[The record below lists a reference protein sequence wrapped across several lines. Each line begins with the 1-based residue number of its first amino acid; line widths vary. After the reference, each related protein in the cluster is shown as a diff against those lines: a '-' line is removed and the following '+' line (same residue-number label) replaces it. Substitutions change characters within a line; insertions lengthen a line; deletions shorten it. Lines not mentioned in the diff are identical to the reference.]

1 MTSTPVLPDPAATHI
16 DPAAPHIAPAARA
29 HDPQRF
35 RRILGHY
42 PTGVTVVTAIGED
55 GQPEGMVVGSF
66 TSVSL
71 DPPLVAFLPASNS
84 GSWARLR
91 RAGRFC
97 VNILGADH
105 EQLCRQF
112 AARRSDQDRGDK
124 YAGVGWTPAPTG
136 SPIIDGAV
144 AWIDCETETIHTAG
158 DHDIVIGRVL
168 DLDSADEGL
177 PLLFFQGGYGSFTP
191 RTMVASDE
199 RFADQLS
206 LIDRSRHLLEG
217 AARSV
222 RGQIAVAHCDG
233 QTFTVLAAAGQA
245 RIHGVDR
252 AMIGDRTSL
261 VAPTGIWWITQQGP
275 EIIDEWLNSTPDA
288 QRNQVRQVL
297 SQVREDGGLTVGL
310 ASVHDQRV
318 RLNAER
324 SNGTRLSQ
332 AEEAKLLCA
341 AVSDPTEFVASRFD
355 QTETSAE
362 HPEVRSIWSPVL
374 DQQGGVVLGVMAT
387 GFPVDQPLVEVVDAV
402 RHLATS
408 IGALAR

>member
-1 MTSTPVLPDPAATHI
+1 MTSTPVRSDNAAM
-16 DPAAPHIAPAARA
+16 ARA

-42 PTGVTVVTAIGED
+42 PTGVTVVTAIGDD
-55 GQPEGMVVGSF
+55 GTPEGMVVGSF

-112 AARRSDQDRGDK
+112 AARGGDK
-124 YAGVGWTPAPTG
+124 YAGVSWSAAPSG

-144 AWIDCETETIHTAG
+144 AWIDCSTETIHTAG
-158 DHDIVIGRVL
+158 DHDIVIGRVI
-168 DLDSADEGL
+168 DLESADDGL

-199 RFADQLS
+199 QFADQLT
-206 LIDRSRHLLEG
+206 LIDQARHLLEG
-217 AARSV
+217 AARTV

-233 QTFTVLAAAGQA
+233 HTFTVLAAAGQA

-252 AMIGDRTSL
+252 ATIGERTTL
-261 VAPTGIWWITQQGP
+261 IAPTGIWWISQAAP
-275 EIIDEWLNSTPDA
+275 EVVEQWLRPVSAAHREQLRD
-288 QRNQVRQVL
+288 VLRQVH
-297 SQVREDGGLTVGL
+297 RDGGVTVGL
-310 ASVHDQRV
+310 SPIHDRV
-318 RLNAER
+318 RELRADRTAGAER
-324 SNGTRLSQ
+324 TTD
-332 AEEAKLLCA
+332 EEAQELCT
-341 AVSDPTEFVASRFD
+341 VVDDPADFLASRFR
-355 QTETSAE
+355 ETDTGAQ
-362 HPEVRSIWSPVL
+362 HPEVRSIWSPVI
-374 DQQGGVVLGVMAT
+374 DHRRRVVLGVMAT
-387 GFPVDQPLVEVVDAV
+387 GFPTDQPLTEVVDAV
-402 RHLATS
+402 RHLAAG
-408 IGALAR
+408 IGALTR

>member
-1 MTSTPVLPDPAATHI
+1 M
-16 DPAAPHIAPAARA
+16 
-29 HDPQRF
+29 
-35 RRILGHY
+35 
-42 PTGVTVVTAIGED
+42 VTAIGAD
-55 GQPEGMVVGSF
+55 GTPEGMVVGSF

-91 RAGRFC
+91 TAGRFC

-112 AARRSDQDRGDK
+112 AARGGDK
-124 YAGVGWTPAPTG
+124 YAGVTWAAAPSG

-199 RFADQLS
+199 RYTDQLG

-222 RGQIAVAHCDG
+222 RGQVAVAHCDG
-233 QTFTVLAAAGQA
+233 QNFTVLAAAGQA

-252 AMIGDRTSL
+252 ATIGERTSL
-261 VAPTGIWWITQQGP
+261 IAPTGIWWISQAAP
-275 EIIDEWLNSTPDA
+275 EVVDEWLRPISA
-288 QRNQVRQVL
+288 SQREQISRAL
-297 SQVREDGGLTVGL
+297 RQVREDGGVTVGL
-310 ASVHDQRV
+310 ASVHDRRRQ
-318 RLNAER
+318 LNLER
-324 SNGTRLSQ
+324 TNGTR
-332 AEEAKLLCA
+332 A
-341 AVSDPTEFVASRFD
+341 ARRRRHRN
-355 QTETSAE
+355 SA
-362 HPEVRSIWSPVL
+362 RWSPIRWTSSPRASARRKPARITPRCGASGHPL
-374 DQQGGVVLGVMAT
+374 WTTRAASYSGSWPPD
-387 GFPVDQPLVEVVDAV
+387 FPS
-402 RHLATS
+402 TS
-408 IGALAR
+408 HWPRWSTPSGTSQRASAH

>member
-1 MTSTPVLPDPAATHI
+1 MTRTPVRPDSAA
-16 DPAAPHIAPAARA
+16 AARA

-42 PTGVTVVTAIGED
+42 PTGVTVVTAIGDD
-55 GQPEGMVVGSF
+55 GTPEGMVVGSF

-91 RAGRFC
+91 TAGRFC

-112 AARRSDQDRGDK
+112 AARGGDK
-124 YAGVGWTPAPTG
+124 YSGVAWAPAPSG

-144 AWIDCETETIHTAG
+144 AWIDCETETVHTAG

-199 RFADQLS
+199 RYTDQLT

-217 AARSV
+217 AARGV
-222 RGQIAVAHCDG
+222 RGQVAVAHCDG
-233 QTFTVLAAAGQA
+233 QNFTVLAAAGQA

-252 AMIGDRTSL
+252 ATIGERTSL
-261 VAPTGIWWITQQGP
+261 IAPTGIWWISQTAP
-275 EIIDEWLNSTPDA
+275 DIVDEWLSPMA
-288 QRNQVRQVL
+288 EPQRKQVRQAL
-297 SQVREDGGLTVGL
+297 GRVRQDGGLTVGL
-310 ASVHDQRV
+310 AAVHDQRKL
-318 RLNAER
+318 LNIER
-324 SNGTRLSQ
+324 TNGNLRSPT
-332 AEEAKLLCA
+332 EEAQALCA
-341 AVSDPTEFVASRFD
+341 VVTDPTDFVASRFGPTD
-355 QTETSAE
+355 TSAD

-374 DQQGGVVLGVMAT
+374 DQDGHVVLGVMAT
-387 GFPVDQPLVEVVDAV
+387 GFPDDQPLAEVVDAV
-402 RHLATS
+402 RHLASS
-408 IGALAR
+408 IGALTRSTDHPDLSAR

>member
-1 MTSTPVLPDPAATHI
+1 MTSTPVLPDPAA
-16 DPAAPHIAPAARA
+16 R
-29 HDPQRF
+29 HDLRPRTSPQR
-35 RRILGHY
+35 RERTTRNDSAGYLGHY

-112 AARRSDQDRGDK
+112 AARRSDKDRGDK

-261 VAPTGIWWITQQGP
+261 VAPTGIWWISQARSRDHRRMAELDAGSTARPGPAGP
-275 EIIDEWLNSTPDA
+275 EPSAGRRRANRRLGIGARSARQIECRAQQWNSA
-288 QRNQVRQVL
+288 QSGRRGQ
-297 SQVREDGGLTVGL
+297 
-310 ASVHDQRV
+310 
-318 RLNAER
+318 
-324 SNGTRLSQ
+324 
-332 AEEAKLLCA
+332 A
-341 AVSDPTEFVASRFD
+341 AV
-355 QTETSAE
+355 
-362 HPEVRSIWSPVL
+362 RSG
-374 DQQGGVVLGVMAT
+374 Q
-387 GFPVDQPLVEVVDAV
+387 
-402 RHLATS
+402 
-408 IGALAR
+408 

>member
-1 MTSTPVLPDPAATHI
+1 MTSTPVLPDTRP
-16 DPAAPHIAPAARA
+16 DELLAPHIAPAARA

-112 AARRSDQDRGDK
+112 AARRSDKDSGDK
-124 YAGVGWTPAPTG
+124 YAGVRWTPAPTG

-199 RFADQLS
+199 RYADQLS

-233 QTFTVLAAAGQA
+233 HIFTVLAAAGQA

-252 AMIGDRTSL
+252 ATIGDRTSL
-261 VAPTGIWWITQQGP
+261 IAPTGIWWISQQGP
-275 EIIDEWLNSTPDA
+275 ETIDEWLSSTPEA
-288 QRNQVRQVL
+288 QREPGPAGPAPGARRRRADRRLGIGARSARQTECRAQQWN
-297 SQVREDGGLTVGL
+297 S
-310 ASVHDQRV
+310 A
-318 RLNAER
+318 
-324 SNGTRLSQ
+324 SQ

-341 AVSDPTEFVASRFD
+341 AVSDPTEFVASRFG

>member
-1 MTSTPVLPDPAATHI
+1 MTSTPVRPDSVAPAI
-16 DPAAPHIAPAARA
+16 DPAARA

-42 PTGVTVVTAIGED
+42 PTGVTVVTAIGAD
-55 GQPEGMVVGSF
+55 GTPEGMVVGSF

-91 RAGRFC
+91 TAGRFC

-112 AARRSDQDRGDK
+112 AARGGDK
-124 YAGVGWTPAPTG
+124 YSGVAWTAAPSG

-144 AWIDCETETIHTAG
+144 AWIDCETETVHTAG

-199 RFADQLS
+199 RYTDQLS
-206 LIDRSRHLLEG
+206 LIDRARHLLEG

-222 RGQIAVAHCDG
+222 RGQVAVAHCDG
-233 QTFTVLAAAGQA
+233 HTFTVLAAAGQA

-252 AMIGDRTSL
+252 ATIGERTSL
-261 VAPTGIWWITQQGP
+261 IAPTGIWWISQAAP
-275 EIIDEWLNSTPDA
+275 DVVENWLRPVTAS
-288 QRNQVRQVL
+288 QRDRICRVL
-297 SQVREDGGLTVGL
+297 SQVREDGGVTVGL
-310 ASVHDQRV
+310 ASVHDQRRKFTV
-318 RLNAER
+318 ER
-324 SNGTRLSQ
+324 TNGIQRSP
-332 AEEAKLLCA
+332 AEEAQLLCE
-341 AVSDPTEFVASRFD
+341 AVSDPMDFVASRFGK
-355 QTETSAE
+355 TETSAD

-374 DQQGGVVLGVMAT
+374 DAQGRVVLGVMAT

-408 IGALAR
+408 IGALTRESDHTEQG

>member
-16 DPAAPHIAPAARA
+16 DPAAQHIAPVARA

-112 AARRSDQDRGDK
+112 AARSGDK
-124 YAGVGWTPAPTG
+124 YAGVSWTPAPTG

-168 DLDSADEGL
+168 ELDSADEGL

-191 RTMVASDE
+191 RTMIASDE
-199 RFADQLS
+199 RYADQLTV
-206 LIDRSRHLLEG
+206 IDRSRHLLEG

-233 QTFTVLAAAGQA
+233 QIFTVLAAAGQA

-252 AMIGDRTSL
+252 ATIGDRTSL
-261 VAPTGIWWITQQGP
+261 VAPTGIWWISQQSP
-275 EIIDEWLNSTPDA
+275 EIVDAWLDSTPEA
-288 QRNQVRQVL
+288 QRDQVRQVL
-297 SQVREDGGLTVGL
+297 RQVREDGGLTVGL

-324 SNGTRLSQ
+324 SNGTQLSQ
-332 AEEAKLLCA
+332 GEEAKLLCG
-341 AVSDPTEFVASRFD
+341 AVSDPADLVASRFGA
-355 QTETSAE
+355 TVTSAE
-362 HPEVRSIWSPVL
+362 RPEVRSIWAPVL
-374 DQQGGVVLGVMAT
+374 NGEGRVVLGVMAT
-387 GFPVDQPLVEVVDAV
+387 GFPVDQPVVEVVDAV